1 MNVLD
6 NIKKLLGDN
15 WTQFD
20 ALFREALHNDVEL
33 LNTVNNYLLE
43 HRGKQLRPVLT
54 LLSANA
60 FSRCGQSARV
70 AAVVVEMVHTATL
83 LHDDVVDNADQ
94 RRGAASVK
102 RIWRSNI
109 AVLTGDYW
117 FAQAFQVMT
126 KYEETRLLPWFNA
139 CMVAMSE
146 GEIWQLE
153 KAQKLDITEDDYY
166 RIIGKKTASFL
177 ALSMAC
183 GAIAA
188 NAGETAV
195 RQMYDIGYTM
205 GLAFQIRDDIFD
217 CEQHNR
223 TGKPA
228 GNDIR
233 EKKITLPLL
242 HALRQADGKKRE
254 EILRHVRRAERKTRS
269 VTKVID
275 FVRQHKGLEY
285 AEKVMTEH
293 SRKAIAML
301 QELPETP
308 YRTALIDMAKFMTT
322 RKS

>member
-6 NIKKLLGDN
+6 DIKKLLGND
-15 WTQFD
+15 WMRFED
-20 ALFREALHNDVEL
+20 FFRKALQNDLEL
-33 LNTVNNYLLE
+33 LNTVNCYLLE

-54 LLSANA
+54 LLTANSLSA
-60 FSRCGQSARV
+60 CGQSALV

-83 LHDDVVDNADQ
+83 LHDDVIDNADQ

-126 KYEETRLLPWFNA
+126 KHEETRLLPWFNS

-146 GEIWQLE
+146 GEIWQLD
-153 KAQKLDITEDDYY
+153 KAQKLDITEEEYY
-166 RIIGKKTASFL
+166 QIIGRKTAAFL

-188 NAGETAV
+188 GVDEAAV
-195 RQMYDIGYTM
+195 QRMHGIGYTM
-205 GLAFQIRDDIFD
+205 GMAFQIRDDIFD
-217 CEQHNR
+217 YELHNQS
-223 TGKPA
+223 GKPA

-233 EKKITLPLL
+233 ERKITLPLL
-242 HALRQADGKKRE
+242 HALQQAGEKERK
-254 EILRHVRRAERKTRS
+254 EILRHIRRAAKKTHS

-275 FVRQHKGLEY
+275 FVHRRRGQEY
-285 AEKVMTEH
+285 AEKVMLEYSH
-293 SRKAIAML
+293 KAVTML
-301 QELPETP
+301 QELPDTP
-308 YRTALIDMAKFMTT
+308 YRTALIELAKFMTT
-322 RKS
+322 